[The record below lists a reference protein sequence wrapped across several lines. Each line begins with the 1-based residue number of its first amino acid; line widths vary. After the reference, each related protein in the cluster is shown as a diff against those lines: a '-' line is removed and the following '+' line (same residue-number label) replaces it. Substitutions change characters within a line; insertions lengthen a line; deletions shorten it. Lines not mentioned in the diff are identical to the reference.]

1 MLIKEDNKK
10 QCGAAVYLSL
20 QGTARDAVR
29 GIETKVLQT
38 EQGVDELFKLLDA
51 VYLRDDATKAYCAFK
66 DFVEYRRSS
75 GETFS
80 IFIVEFE
87 KRYREVEKHKMVLPT
102 GAKAYFLLH

>member
-1 MLIKEDNKK
+1 MAKYLASPPSFNPDTDDYENFKSDVEVWKMLIKEDNKK

-51 VYLRDDATKAYCAFK
+51 VYLRDVGGLLKLKKWLWVTKN
-66 DFVEYRRSS
+66 
-75 GETFS
+75 G
-80 IFIVEFE
+80 
-87 KRYREVEKHKMVLPT
+87 
-102 GAKAYFLLH
+102 